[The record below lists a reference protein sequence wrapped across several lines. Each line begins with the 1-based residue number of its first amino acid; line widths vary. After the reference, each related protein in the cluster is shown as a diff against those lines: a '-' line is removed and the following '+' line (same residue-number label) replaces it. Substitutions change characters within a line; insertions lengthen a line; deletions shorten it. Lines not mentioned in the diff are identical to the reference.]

1 MRLTLTVDLQSK
13 FEIQSTRFGICKSKW
28 EFKFEVGD
36 LKNGK
41 KEEKIK
47 RKRKRNCAIGPK
59 PSLSA
64 YLRFLRDFGP
74 TYSTAGLAGGGGTGL
89 RARLSAALGRSLVPP
104 RGLTAW
110 GGPLASPSL
119 SIPSRVAVNDG

>member
-1 MRLTLTVDLQSK
+1 M
-13 FEIQSTRFGICKSKW
+13 G
-28 EFKFEVGD
+28 FKFEVGD

-47 RKRKRNCAIGPK
+47 RKRKRNCAIGSK

-64 YLRFLRDFGP
+64 YLRFLRHFGP
-74 TYSTAGLAGGGGTGL
+74 TYSTARLAGGTGL

-110 GGPLASPSL
+110 EG
-119 SIPSRVAVNDG
+119 PSRQPLTLYPVARRCE